1 MEKFGKIRIEE
12 NNPLTQEEINAIKNL
27 KSVCFCNDYNQPID
41 GDILEGVDEIMI
53 SFGFFNQPLDNLPKS
68 LKSLTIYS
76 HKFNHS
82 LDNLPENLEYLIMAG
97 KYNKPL
103 DFLPSNLKELH
114 LLGMYNFN
122 QPLDNLP
129 SNLEKLI
136 ISAPY
141 KHSLDNLPDSLS
153 YFNYSGFK
161 KLSMK
166 RVPQNLKKIKVNL
179 GYGKIELDNVI
190 VEYY

>member
-1 MEKFGKIRIEE
+1 MSINESDTTKIEISLQLTNDELSIINNSLNEVLEVIDNTEFTTRIGGSKLKVEE
-12 NNPLTQEEINAIKNL
+12 LLSKINL
-27 KSVCFCNDYNQPID
+27 
-41 GDILEGVDEIMI
+41 
-53 SFGFFNQPLDNLPKS
+53 
-68 LKSLTIYS
+68 
-76 HKFNHS
+76 
-82 LDNLPENLEYLIMAG
+82 
-97 KYNKPL
+97 
-103 DFLPSNLKELH
+103 

-141 KHSLDNLPDSLS
+141 KHSLDNLPDSLI

-161 KLSMK
+161 KLTMK

-179 GYGKIELDNVI
+179 GCGKIELDNVI